1 MKCFLDFFFSFVNL
15 LSLSCCERTQVSFMP
30 ASMHRLNL
38 NNKSQSSEVK
48 LVAVTPT
55 SKVDINQ
62 TVKGAEIDKK

>member
-1 MKCFLDFFFSFVNL
+1 
-15 LSLSCCERTQVSFMP
+15 MP
-30 ASMHRLNL
+30 ASRHLLNL